1 MRLKLLVALEK
12 CKDALI
18 DACVHFSAR
27 ETESAVRTINMT
39 KGAMTSPMVF
49 NLALLHDRTT
59 AALNIDFRAIICH
72 MGHIVLV
79 EYLFLTTL
87 NRTRNESLVESLPCK
102 WMKPLDLQIEA
113 SCWASNER
121 HC

>member
-1 MRLKLLVALEK
+1 MVALEK

-18 DACVHFSAR
+18 DATVHFPAR
-27 ETESAVRTINMT
+27 ETESAVRTVNMT
-39 KGAMTSPMVF
+39 KGAMSCPMLF

-72 MGHIVLV
+72 MSHIVLV
-79 EYLFLTTL
+79 EYLLLTTF
-87 NRTRNESLVESLPCK
+87 NRASNESLVESLPCK

-113 SCWASNER
+113 SSWASNER